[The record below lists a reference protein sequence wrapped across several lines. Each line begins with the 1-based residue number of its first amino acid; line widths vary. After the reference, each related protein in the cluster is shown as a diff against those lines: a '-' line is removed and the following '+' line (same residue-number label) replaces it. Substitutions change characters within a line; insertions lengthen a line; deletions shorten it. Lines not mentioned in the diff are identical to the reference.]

1 MQVGRNRPYSNF
13 NHTLNM
19 LTVKS
24 KFQKLTEM
32 SVTLSQRW

>member
-1 MQVGRNRPYSNF
+1 
-13 NHTLNM
+13 M